1 MRIKRWQNCQDDRL
15 KNHLLI
21 WGEFGQQPLR
31 GLVYLWVQK
40 RSSEQSMGFT
50 GSVWLALEGEARR
63 QEVSKPRRAVDSKP
77 AA

>member
-1 MRIKRWQNCQDDRL
+1 M
-15 KNHLLI
+15 
-21 WGEFGQQPLR
+21 
-31 GLVYLWVQK
+31 WVPK

>member
-1 MRIKRWQNCQDDRL
+1 M
-15 KNHLLI
+15 
-21 WGEFGQQPLR
+21 
-31 GLVYLWVQK
+31 WVPK

-50 GSVWLALEGEARR
+50 GSVWLALEGEAMR